1 MESWEHVPVF
11 GERKPGVIYSPRPG
25 AYAFLSRANDEI
37 ALVSTPQG
45 VFLPGGGIDA
55 GETQIAALQRELMEE
70 CGFVVSVGTWS
81 TRAVQFVYSSVG
93 RAHYE
98 KRCTFMDAQIVRADG
113 TPSES
118 DHELIWVSHARAREI
133 LAHESQRWAVDEWLR
148 RS

>member
-11 GERKPGVIYSPRPG
+11 GERKPGVIYTLRPG
-25 AYAFLSRANDEI
+25 AYAFLSRANNEL

-45 VFLPGGGIDA
+45 IFLPGGGIDA
-55 GETQIAALQRELMEE
+55 GETQLAALQRELMEE
-70 CGFVVSVGTWS
+70 CGFVVSAGTWT

-98 KRCTFMDAQIVRADG
+98 KRCTFVDAKIVRADG
-113 TPSES
+113 TPSER
-118 DHELIWVSHARAREI
+118 DHELIWVAHAKACKI

-148 RS
+148 RG

>member
-11 GERKPGVIYSPRPG
+11 GERKPGVIYTLRPG

-45 VFLPGGGIDA
+45 IFLPGGGVDA
-55 GETQIAALQRELMEE
+55 GETQLAALQRELMEE
-70 CGFVVSVGTWS
+70 CGFVVSAGTWS
-81 TRAVQFVYSSVG
+81 TRAVQFVYSIVG
-93 RAHYE
+93 RAHFE
-98 KRCTFMDAQIVRADG
+98 KRCTFMDAEIVRAG
-113 TPSES
+113 ATPSES

-148 RS
+148 RG